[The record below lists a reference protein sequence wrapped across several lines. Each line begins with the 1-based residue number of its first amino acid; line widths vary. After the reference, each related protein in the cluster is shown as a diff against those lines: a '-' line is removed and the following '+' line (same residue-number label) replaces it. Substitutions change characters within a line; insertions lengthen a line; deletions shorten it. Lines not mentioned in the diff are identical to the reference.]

1 MVLPCL
7 LSLPPEYRVTCNA
20 VRSYNTH
27 TLGGR
32 KTIDTVA
39 GGGNGWQTL
48 PSTLGLRM
56 NGRRCRWLEFIIS
69 RSPVA
74 GANARAHRPV
84 VHFAFI
90 LCARV
95 STATLACLYSLRP
108 HRSLALVCP
117 RSTRDKRVSRTGGRW
132 WKVAAAAA
140 ANAFLLPFC

>member
-39 GGGNGWQTL
+39 GGGEWMANTTVDTRATNEWPTV
-48 PSTLGLRM
+48 
-56 NGRRCRWLEFIIS
+56 
-69 RSPVA
+69 PVA
-74 GANARAHRPV
+74 RIYNLSLTRGGGARAHRPV

-140 ANAFLLPFC
+140 AANAFLLPFC